1 MTAQQPRF
9 ELRQP
14 SIIELA
20 SRPEIDPCD
29 VACDAMPGYI
39 LGDLNQLETSW
50 VIEHTE
56 NCRYCHAMLEGYQ
69 DIDSALAACCDSPLK
84 KEGAVTI
91 PPSAAKVLGLR
102 EARYGFMDTE
112 LGPLLI
118 VTTDNGVCEIS
129 YLENSSVNDALR
141 HVESRGIMASEHQS
155 FVQPV
160 VEQLS
165 EYFAHKRTQFF
176 LPIDLYG
183 VSPFTRSVL
192 EATNHVPCGTVV
204 TYGQIAEGIGQPG
217 ASRAVGNA
225 LGRNPVPI
233 VVPCHRVIKSDGSM
247 GWYTGGPHLKQKLLD
262 IEGVHFR
269 SPRRVDQ
276 QLLGI

>member
-1 MTAQQPRF
+1 
-9 ELRQP
+9 
-14 SIIELA
+14 
-20 SRPEIDPCD
+20 
-29 VACDAMPGYI
+29 
-39 LGDLNQLETSW
+39 
-50 VIEHTE
+50 
-56 NCRYCHAMLEGYQ
+56 
-69 DIDSALAACCDSPLK
+69 
-84 KEGAVTI
+84 
-91 PPSAAKVLGLR
+91 
-102 EARYGFMDTE
+102 MDTE

-129 YLENSSVNDALR
+129 YLENTSVNDALR
-141 HVESRGIMASEHQS
+141 RVESRGIMASEHQS

-247 GWYTGGPHLKQKLLD
+247 GWYTGGPHLKQQLLD

-276 QLLGI
+276 QVLEI